1 MILGCAPTI
10 LPNANCAQPGGRAA
24 AAVRVGDTAAVPARR
39 DPAVHPRA
47 RTRHPRRGQVPL
59 LGDPPPA
66 QTQRPRGPHLQIQ
79 AQDAVP
85 LRADDE
91 VLRRNIFDF
100 AKIFSC
106 LSIYLKIFQRLKIGR
121 QTKTV
126 CQELH
131 RTIRREIRAGKF

>member
-1 MILGCAPTI
+1 MDTYNTI
-10 LPNANCAQPGGRAA
+10 LSNCVQPGGRAA
-24 AAVRVGDTAAVPARR
+24 AAVRVRHPAAVPARR
-39 DPAVHPRA
+39 DPALHPRA
-47 RTRHPRRGQVPL
+47 RPRHPRRGQVPL
-59 LGDPPPA
+59 LRDPPPA
-66 QTQRPRGPHLQIQ
+66 ETQRPRGPHLQIQ

-126 CQELH
+126 CQELD